1 MRHDDRIARRGFLG
15 RLTLAAAALAARPAA
30 AARPSPA
37 PADEGWL
44 RALTAKHRT
53 VFDVPTHN
61 NGRAL
66 AQAASFLDTYERDY
80 AASPRDVNLVL
91 GFHGTALPIVL
102 ADAVWARYR
111 FGEQFAITDPA
122 AQAASTRNLFTVA
135 NGGSVETLQRRGVL
149 FLACHSTM
157 INTSRRLAAAGL
169 GTEAAI
175 RQELEG
181 GLLPNVVLVPDL
193 FIAMGHMQERGIAYL
208 QVG

>member
-1 MRHDDRIARRGFLG
+1 MRHDDTIARRGFLG

-30 AARPSPA
+30 AQPHPV

-53 VFDVPTHN
+53 VFDVANHN

-80 AASPRDVNLVL
+80 AVPPRDVNLVL
-91 GFHGTALPIVL
+91 GFHGTALPLVL
-102 ADAVWARYR
+102 GDAVWARYR
-111 FGEQFAITDPA
+111 FGEQFSIADPA
-122 AQAASTRNLFTVA
+122 AQAPSTRNLFTAA
-135 NGGSVETLQRRGVL
+135 NGGSIEALQRRGVL

-157 INTSRRLAAAGL
+157 INTARRLAAAGL
-169 GTEAAI
+169 GAESTI
-175 RQELEG
+175 RQDLEG
-181 GLLPNVVLVPDL
+181 ALLPNVVPVPDL